1 MDVLIRDQR
10 ELRQLRRVV
19 GDFARSAGSRAGDIV
34 LAVNELVTNSL
45 MYGGGS
51 CRVLGTCPTDQLVR
65 IEVVDR
71 GCVSF
76 GFPADFTPPTSAGGR
91 GLMIVRSVASRC
103 GIDAGPKRTRVWF
116 EIDVPAARSDA
127 R

>member
-1 MDVLIRDQR
+1 MACPVPASTCCARQKARSVAMDVLIRDQR

-65 IEVVDR
+65 IEDVDP
-71 GCVSF
+71 GWVWF
-76 GFPADFTPPTSAGGR
+76 GFPA
-91 GLMIVRSVASRC
+91 
-103 GIDAGPKRTRVWF
+103 
-116 EIDVPAARSDA
+116 
-127 R
+127 